1 MRFLIG
7 LPASVLALLLAGC
20 TLLPETQPVD
30 VFRLPASG
38 LAASP
43 QSALAASLRIAR
55 PQSSQALDSNRIAVV
70 PRGDLLSSY
79 QGARWSSPA
88 PALLR
93 DHLLDALQRDGRFK
107 ALVSDDS
114 HLQADLLLDGDLRAF
129 QVEYAEG
136 GPQARILIDLHLADA
151 NSQRI
156 RASRRFS
163 ISQPLAAEQVSAAV
177 SAFGMAADHLAAQVA
192 VWLGEEL
199 AASEGAASR

>member
-43 QSALAASLRIAR
+43 QPALAASLRIAR

-70 PRGDLLSSY
+70 PQGDLLSSY

-88 PALLR
+88 PTLLR

-114 HLQADLLLDGDLRAF
+114 HLQADLLLDGDLRSF
-129 QVEYAEG
+129 QVEYGAD
-136 GPQARILIDLHLADA
+136 GPQAQILIDLHLADA

-177 SAFGMAADHLAAQVA
+177 SAFGVAADHLAAQVA

-199 AASEGAASR
+199 AANEGAAAR